1 MNSKKKET
9 RGTKATRET
18 KVTKATRGTKLLCP
32 GCGTEF
38 AIAKNEFT
46 TVATVIGEDSG
57 LGVIFP
63 AVAEKKTAPAK
74 LPEKAEERIEALR
87 NAGVDVSCLFA
98 MRGANGGECIAS
110 NKGGKLVVLND
121 NDPLFDIIISQGTVP
136 NRRLF
141 RRWVMAQM
149 FHMMSYTPYRSKEP
163 LGVTEMIHRLGYEY
177 QWKMLMNELY
187 AQMKMESK
195 DPESFIE
202 RNRWFNANVVEAMAR
217 DYTIQLKERVDA
229 LKVRNCKG
237 IPYKRISGRNIFVSD
252 LAVKLYYPL
261 DMAMARIRQAKN
273 AVQLYNAA
281 RIFNNLRIKMTFDTP
296 QSKAWVDAY
305 KGSGAYFTM
314 QNLIRFHG
322 CVAYDDGENRLDK
335 TQSLDFIQIKAMM
348 YANGE
353 GWRLL
358 AVLKK
363 MLNDNNIDIKKKMA
377 TWRKK

>member
-1 MNSKKKET
+1 MCNKKKET
-9 RGTKATRET
+9 
-18 KVTKATRGTKLLCP
+18 KVLCP
-32 GCGTEF
+32 ECGTEF

-46 TVATVIGEDSG
+46 TMATVIGQDSG
-57 LGVIFP
+57 LGVVYP
-63 AVAEKKTAPAK
+63 ATVGRTAPAK

-110 NKGGKLVVLND
+110 NKGGKLVVLDD

-149 FHMMSYTPYRSKEP
+149 FHMLSETDYRSREP
-163 LGVTEMIHRLGYEY
+163 LGVTCMIHYLGYEY

-187 AQMKMESK
+187 AQMKMENK

-202 RNRWFNANVVEAMAR
+202 RNRWFNIDVVVTIAM
-217 DYTIQLKERVDA
+217 DYTVQLKERVDA
-229 LKVRNCKG
+229 LKVRKCKG
-237 IPYKRISGRNIFVSD
+237 IPYKRLGNRNIFVSD
-252 LAVKLYYPL
+252 LHSKLYSPL
-261 DMAMARIRQAKN
+261 NTAIARIRKAKN
-273 AVQLYNAA
+273 TAQLFDAA
-281 RIFNNLRIKMTFDTP
+281 KKFSDMRIRMPHNTP
-296 QSKAWVDAY
+296 QSKAWMDAF
-305 KGSGAYFTM
+305 KGAGAFFTM

-322 CVAYDDGENRLDK
+322 CVAYDDRKKRLNK
-335 TQSLDFIQIKAMM
+335 YQSLAFILAKAEE
-348 YANGE
+348 YKDGE

-363 MLNDNNIDIKKKMA
+363 MLKDNNIDIKKKMA
-377 TWRKK
+377 EWHKSK

>member
-1 MNSKKKET
+1 MRNKKKET
-9 RGTKATRET
+9 
-18 KVTKATRGTKLLCP
+18 KVLCP
-32 GCGTEF
+32 ECGTEF

-46 TVATVIGEDSG
+46 TMATVIGQDSG
-57 LGVIFP
+57 LGVVYP
-63 AVAEKKTAPAK
+63 ATVGRTAPAK

-110 NKGGKLVVLND
+110 NKGGKLVVLDD

-149 FHMMSYTPYRSKEP
+149 FHMLSETDYRSREP
-163 LGVTEMIHRLGYEY
+163 LGVTCMIHYLGYEY

-187 AQMKMESK
+187 AQMKMENK

-202 RNRWFNANVVEAMAR
+202 RNRWFNIDVVVTIAM
-217 DYTIQLKERVDA
+217 DYTVQLKERVDA
-229 LKVRNCKG
+229 LKVRKCKG
-237 IPYKRISGRNIFVSD
+237 IPYKRLGNRNIFVSD
-252 LAVKLYYPL
+252 LHSKLYSPL
-261 DMAMARIRQAKN
+261 NTAIARIRKAKN
-273 AVQLYNAA
+273 AAQLFDAA
-281 RIFNNLRIKMTFDTP
+281 KKFSDMRIRMPHNTP
-296 QSKAWVDAY
+296 QSKAWMDAF
-305 KGSGAYFTM
+305 KGAGAFFTM

-322 CVAYDDGENRLDK
+322 CVAYDDRKKRLNK
-335 TQSLDFIQIKAMM
+335 YQSLAFILAKAEE
-348 YANGE
+348 YKDGE

-363 MLNDNNIDIKKKMA
+363 MLSDNNIDIKKKMA
-377 TWRKK
+377 EWRKSK

>member
-9 RGTKATRET
+9 RGTKATKGT
-18 KVTKATRGTKLLCP
+18 KVTKATKVLCP

-63 AVAEKKTAPAK
+63 AVVEKKAAPAK

-110 NKGGKLVVLND
+110 NKGGKLVVLDD

-187 AQMKMESK
+187 AQMKMENK

-202 RNRWFNANVVEAMAR
+202 RNRWFNASVVEAMAR
-217 DYTIQLKERVDA
+217 DYRIQLKERVDA
-229 LKVRNCKG
+229 LKVRKCKG

-252 LAVKLYYPL
+252 LVIKLYYPL

-273 AVQLYNAA
+273 AAQLYNAA
-281 RIFNNLRIKMTFDTP
+281 KNFNDLRIKMSSNTP
-296 QSKAWVDAY
+296 QSKAWIDAY

-335 TQSLDFIQIKAMM
+335 TQSLDFIRIKAMM

>member
-9 RGTKATRET
+9 RGTKATKGT
-18 KVTKATRGTKLLCP
+18 KVTKATKVLCP

-46 TVATVIGEDSG
+46 TVATVIGQDSD
-57 LGVIFP
+57 LGAIFP
-63 AVAEKKTAPAK
+63 AVVGKKAVPAK

-98 MRGANGGECIAS
+98 MRGSNGGECIAS
-110 NKGGKLVVLND
+110 NKGGKLVVLDD

-187 AQMKMESK
+187 AQMKMENK

-202 RNRWFNANVVEAMAR
+202 RNRWFNASVVEAMAR

-229 LKVRNCKG
+229 LKVRKCKG

-252 LAVKLYYPL
+252 LVIKLYYPL

-273 AVQLYNAA
+273 AAQLYNAA

-335 TQSLDFIQIKAMM
+335 TQSLDFIRIKAMM

>member
-1 MNSKKKET
+1 MNNKKKET
-9 RGTKATRET
+9 KATKGTKATRET
-18 KVTKATRGTKLLCP
+18 KETKVLCP
-32 GCGTEF
+32 ECGTQF
-38 AIAKNEFT
+38 AIAKKEIT
-46 TVATVIGEDSG
+46 IVATVVGEDSG
-57 LGVIFP
+57 LGNIYP
-63 AVAEKKTAPAK
+63 ATVGRTAPAK

-110 NKGGKLVVLND
+110 NKGGKLVVLDD

-187 AQMKMESK
+187 AQMKMENK

-202 RNRWFNANVVEAMAR
+202 RNRWFNASVVEAMAR
-217 DYTIQLKERVDA
+217 DYRIQLKERVDA
-229 LKVRNCKG
+229 LKVRKCKG

-252 LAVKLYYPL
+252 LVIKLYYPL

-273 AVQLYNAA
+273 AAQLYNAA
-281 RIFNNLRIKMTFDTP
+281 KNFNDLRIKMSSNTP
-296 QSKAWVDAY
+296 QSKAWIDAY

-335 TQSLDFIQIKAMM
+335 TQSLDFIRIKAMM

-377 TWRKK
+377 AWRKK

>member
-1 MNSKKKET
+1 MNSKKK
-9 RGTKATRET
+9 GTK
-18 KVTKATRGTKLLCP
+18 VLCP
-32 GCGTEF
+32 RCGTEF
-38 AIAKNEFT
+38 AIAKKEIT
-46 TVATVIGEDSG
+46 IVATVVGRDSG
-57 LGVIFP
+57 LGDICP
-63 AVAEKKTAPAK
+63 ATVGRTTPTK

-98 MRGANGGECIAS
+98 MRGSNGGECIAS
-110 NKGGKLVVLND
+110 NKDGKLVVLDD

-136 NRRLF
+136 NRCLF

-187 AQMKMESK
+187 AQMKMENK

-202 RNRWFNANVVEAMAR
+202 RNRWFNASVVEAMAR
-217 DYTIQLKERVDA
+217 DYIIQLKERVDA
-229 LKVRNCKG
+229 LKVRKCKG
-237 IPYKRISGRNIFVSD
+237 IPYKRICNRNIFVSD
-252 LAVKLYYPL
+252 LAIKLYYPL

-273 AVQLYNAA
+273 AAQLYAA
-281 RIFNNLRIKMTFDTP
+281 VKSFNDMRIKMSSGTA
-296 QSKAWVDAY
+296 QSKAWIDAY
-305 KGSGAYFTM
+305 KGAGAYFTM

-322 CVAYDDGENRLDK
+322 CVAYDDGGNRLDK
-335 TQSLDFIQIKAMM
+335 YQSLDFIKIKATM
-348 YANGE
+348 YAYGE

-363 MLNDNNIDIKKKMA
+363 MLVDNNIDIKKKIA